1 MVWALPR
8 SLATTEGIISLFS
21 LPPGTK
27 MFQFPG
33 LALTTMRKWLFFKQP
48 GCPIR
53 KSSDQRLF
61 APTRSLSQLI
71 TSFIASVSLGIHH
84 TPLLTFFCSRLI
96 YYQHYNNNQYRRG
109 VAHTFSC
116 QVKSFSLGLVASR
129 HLISKFELSL
139 LYSFACVN
147 MSKIASINLTLSDLK
162 SPGDTECGE

>member
-96 YYQHYNNNQYRRG
+96 YYQHYNNSINIEE
-109 VAHTFSC
+109 ASLILSA
-116 QVKSFSLGLVASR
+116 VKWNLFLSAVRPQDIWF
-129 HLISKFELSL
+129 LSL
-139 LYSFACVN
+139 NLVYSTVLLV
-147 MSKIASINLTLSDLK
+147 SICQRSLR
-162 SPGDTECGE
+162 

>member
-53 KSSDQRLF
+53 KSSDQGLF

-96 YYQHYNNNQYRRG
+96 YYQHYNNIINIEE
-109 VAHTFSC
+109 ASLILSA
-116 QVKSFSLGLVASR
+116 VKWNLFLSALRPQDIWF
-129 HLISKFELSL
+129 LSL
-139 LYSFACVN
+139 NLVYSTVLLV
-147 MSKIASINLTLSDLK
+147 SICQRSLR
-162 SPGDTECGE
+162 